1 MSGRILPVS
10 LLFGGMVSKIKSDEG
25 TNMFKEYVQ
34 TAFRSQVCWIDFF
47 PVSLLYIAR
56 RRKNIYYLLHLITN
70 IFIDSITITLKK
82 GTQEH
87 SSRLRSGSSLRPRRQ
102 LTAAAEAAS
111 ARGPASPRSPRRE
124 EAKEAPGDKE
134 NLVEVVQEAVQKEIK
149 PLIVWDSGKTESWRL
164 ACLVVYLDYSSFN
177 MFQS

>member
-1 MSGRILPVS
+1 MLNR
-10 LLFGGMVSKIKSDEG
+10 F
-25 TNMFKEYVQ
+25 
-34 TAFRSQVCWIDFF
+34 FF

-70 IFIDSITITLKK
+70 IFIDSIEITLKK

-149 PLIVWDSGKTESWRL
+149 PLMV
-164 ACLVVYLDYSSFN
+164 
-177 MFQS
+177 

>member
-1 MSGRILPVS
+1 M
-10 LLFGGMVSKIKSDEG
+10 
-25 TNMFKEYVQ
+25 
-34 TAFRSQVCWIDFF
+34 
-47 PVSLLYIAR
+47 
-56 RRKNIYYLLHLITN
+56 HLITN
-70 IFIDSITITLKK
+70 IFIDSIEITLKK
-82 GTQEH
+82 GTQER

-149 PLIVWDSGKTESWRL
+149 PLMVWDSGKTESWRL

>member
-70 IFIDSITITLKK
+70 IFIDSIEITLKK
-82 GTQEH
+82 ERRNTVHASVQG
-87 SSRLRSGSSLRPRRQ
+87 LRFVLGASWPLRRKPLLREVLPRHAHPAGRRPRKLPGTRK
-102 LTAAAEAAS
+102 TS
-111 ARGPASPRSPRRE
+111 WKSSKRRFRRRSNR
-124 EAKEAPGDKE
+124 
-134 NLVEVVQEAVQKEIK
+134 
-149 PLIVWDSGKTESWRL
+149 
-164 ACLVVYLDYSSFN
+164 
-177 MFQS
+177 